1 MKIFDVAVV
10 GGGIAGASFAYR
22 VAGHRSLVLL
32 EAEAQVGYHSTGRSA
47 AEFSRQFQNETTG
60 LLADA
65 SYDFL
70 ANPPEGFADVPLL
83 IPRGNLVIASEERL
97 PKLDAAFRE
106 VIATS
111 AQSRPV
117 SIEEAIAMVPFLR
130 PDYMAGAFYDPACWD
145 MEVESIL
152 QGYLRG
158 ARRNGADIR
167 TGSPVSAVERDGGI
181 YRLQTPQGPILARRI
196 VNTAGAWADR
206 LAVLAGLAPLGIV
219 PHRRTAI
226 TVDVPADYDLAPMP
240 GVNEVDEDF
249 YFKPE
254 AGKLMVSPA
263 DATPSDPCDAQPEDI
278 DVAYAAHFLEQS
290 TTLPVKTIS
299 HKWAGLRSFTADKL
313 QVVGSDRNDPDFFWL
328 AGQGGSGI
336 LTSPALSEWAAGLF
350 LDGTPPERLVDLGL
364 EPGIFSPRR
373 LAR

>member
-1 MKIFDVAVV
+1 MEIFDVAVV

-70 ANPPEGFADVPLL
+70 AKPPEGFADVPLL

-167 TGSPVSAVERDGGI
+167 TGSPVSAVEREGGI

-206 LAVLAGLAPLGIV
+206 LAVLAGLEPLGIV

-313 QVVGSDRNDPDFFWL
+313 QVVGFDRKDPDFFWL

-350 LDGTPPERLVDLGL
+350 LGGHPPERLVGLGL
-364 EPGIFSPRR
+364 EPEIFTPRR
-373 LAR
+373 LAS

>member
-1 MKIFDVAVV
+1 MEIFDVAVV

-97 PKLDAAFRE
+97 PMLDAAFRE

-167 TGSPVSAVERDGGI
+167 TGSPVSAVERDGGN
-181 YRLQTPQGPILARRI
+181 YRLQTPQGPVLARRI

-313 QVVGSDRNDPDFFWL
+313 QVVGFDRKDPDFFWL

-350 LDGTPPERLVDLGL
+350 LDGTPPERLVGLGL
-364 EPGIFSPRR
+364 EPEIFSPRR
-373 LAR
+373 LAS

>member
-1 MKIFDVAVV
+1 MEIFDVAVV

-22 VAGHRSLVLL
+22 VAGRRSLVLL

-70 ANPPEGFADVPLL
+70 SAPPEGFADVPLL
-83 IPRGNLVIASEERL
+83 VPRGNLVIATEDRL
-97 PKLDAAFRE
+97 PQLDAAFRE
-106 VIATS
+106 VIGTS
-111 AQSRPV
+111 PETRRV
-117 SIEEAIAMVPFLR
+117 STDEAIAMVPFLR
-130 PDYMAGAFYDPACWD
+130 GDYMAGAFYDPACWD

-152 QGYLRG
+152 QGYLRA
-158 ARRNGADIR
+158 ARRAGADIR
-167 TGSPVSAVERDGGI
+167 TGAPVTAVKRENNA
-181 YRLQTPQGPILARRI
+181 YRLETPQGPVFARRI

-206 LAVLAGLAPLGIV
+206 LAELSGLEPLGIV

-226 TVDVPADYDLAPMP
+226 TVDVPDEYDLGPMP

-263 DATPSDPCDAQPEDI
+263 DATPSIPCDAQPEDI

-290 TTLPVKTIS
+290 TTLPVRTIS
-299 HKWAGLRSFTADKL
+299 HKWAGLRSFAPDKH
-313 QVVGSDRNDPDFFWL
+313 QVVGFDPRDPNFFWL

-336 LTSPALSEWAAGLF
+336 LTSPALSEWAAGVF
-350 LDGTPPERLVDLGL
+350 LDGAPPEHLTRLGL
-364 EPGIFSPRR
+364 NAGTFLPAR
-373 LAR
+373 LGA

>member
-1 MKIFDVAVV
+1 MEIFDVAVV

-22 VAGHRSLVLL
+22 VAGQRSLVLL

-70 ANPPEGFADVPLL
+70 ANPPHGFADVPLL

-97 PKLDAAFRE
+97 PQLHTAFRE
-106 VIATS
+106 VIVTS
-111 AQSRPV
+111 AASRMV
-117 SIEEAIAMVPFLR
+117 SIDEAIAMVPFLR
-130 PDYMAGAFYDPACWD
+130 RDYMAGAFYDPACWD

-152 QGYLRG
+152 QGYLRA

-181 YRLQTPQGPILARRI
+181 YRLVTPQGPVLARRI
-196 VNTAGAWADR
+196 VNAAGAWADR
-206 LAVLAGLAPLGIV
+206 MAELAGLAPLGIV

-226 TVDVPADYDLAPMP
+226 TVDVPADYDLGPMP

-290 TTLPVKTIS
+290 TTLPVRTIS
-299 HKWAGLRSFTADKL
+299 HKWAGLRSFAADKL
-313 QVVGSDRNDPDFFWL
+313 QVLGFDRNDPNFFWL

-336 LTSPALSEWAAGLF
+336 LTSPALSDWAAGLF
-350 LDGTPPERLVDLGL
+350 LEGRPPIALVELGL
-364 EPGIFSPRR
+364 DPDVFSPTRF
-373 LAR
+373 AH

>member
-1 MKIFDVAVV
+1 MEIFDVAVV

-70 ANPPEGFADVPLL
+70 ANPPESFADVPLL

-117 SIEEAIAMVPFLR
+117 SIEEAITMVPFLR

-181 YRLQTPQGPILARRI
+181 YRLETPQGPILARRI

-313 QVVGSDRNDPDFFWL
+313 QVVGFDRRDPDFFWL

-350 LDGTPPERLVDLGL
+350 LDGNPPERLVDLGL
-364 EPGIFSPRR
+364 EPEIFSPRR
-373 LAR
+373 LAS

>member
-1 MKIFDVAVV
+1 MEIFDVAVV

-181 YRLQTPQGPILARRI
+181 YRLETPQGPILARRI

-313 QVVGSDRNDPDFFWL
+313 QVVGFDRRDPDFFWL

-350 LDGTPPERLVDLGL
+350 LDGNPPERLVDLGL
-364 EPGIFSPRR
+364 EPEIFSPRR
-373 LAR
+373 LAS

>member
-1 MKIFDVAVV
+1 MEIFDVAVV

-70 ANPPEGFADVPLL
+70 AHPPEGFTDVPLL
-83 IPRGNLVIASEERL
+83 IPRGNLVIASAERL
-97 PKLDAAFRE
+97 EQLQAAFHE
-106 VIATS
+106 VLLTS
-111 AQSRPV
+111 PDSRMV
-117 SIEEAIAMVPFLR
+117 TVDEAVAMVPFLR
-130 PDYMAGAFYDPACWD
+130 RDYMAGAFYDPACWD

-167 TGSPVSAVERDGGI
+167 TGSPVLAITRENGA
-181 YRLQTPQGPILARRI
+181 YCLETPKGQVLARRI
-196 VNTAGAWADR
+196 VNAAGAWADQ
-206 LAVLAGLAPLGIV
+206 LAMLAGLKPLGIV

-226 TVDVPADYDLAPMP
+226 TIDVPADYDLGPMP

-290 TTLPVKTIS
+290 TTLPVRAIS
-299 HKWAGLRSFTADKL
+299 HKWAGLRSFAADKH
-313 QVVGSDRNDPDFFWL
+313 QVVGFDGEDPHFFWL

-350 LDGTPPERLVDLGL
+350 LDGHP
-364 EPGIFSPRR
+364 PRR
-373 LAR
+373 LVEQGLDPKAFSPARLSS

>member
-1 MKIFDVAVV
+1 MEIFDVAVV

-196 VNTAGAWADR
+196 VNAGGAWADR

-313 QVVGSDRNDPDFFWL
+313 QVVGFDRNDPDFFWL

-350 LDGTPPERLVDLGL
+350 LEGTPPERLVDLGL

>member
-1 MKIFDVAVV
+1 MEIFDVAVV

-167 TGSPVSAVERDGGI
+167 TGSPVSAVEREGGI
-181 YRLQTPQGPILARRI
+181 YRLQTPQGRILARRI
-196 VNTAGAWADR
+196 VNAAGAWADR

-313 QVVGSDRNDPDFFWL
+313 QVVGFDRSDPDFFWL

-350 LDGTPPERLVDLGL
+350 LEGTPPERLVDLGL

>member
-1 MKIFDVAVV
+1 MEIFDVAVV

-167 TGSPVSAVERDGGI
+167 TGTPVSAVERDGGI
-181 YRLQTPQGPILARRI
+181 YRLETPQGPILARRI
-196 VNTAGAWADR
+196 VNAAGAWADR

-313 QVVGSDRNDPDFFWL
+313 QVVGFDRNDPDLFWL

>member
-1 MKIFDVAVV
+1 MEIFDVAVV

-167 TGSPVSAVERDGGI
+167 TGSPVSAVERDGGL
-181 YRLQTPQGPILARRI
+181 YRLETPQGPILARRI
-196 VNTAGAWADR
+196 VNAGGAWADR
-206 LAVLAGLAPLGIV
+206 LAVLAGLAPFGIV

-313 QVVGSDRNDPDFFWL
+313 QVVGFDRNDPDFFWL

-350 LDGTPPERLVDLGL
+350 LEGTPPERLIGLGL

>member
-1 MKIFDVAVV
+1 MEIFDVAVV

-70 ANPPEGFADVPLL
+70 AAPPVGFADVPLL
-83 IPRGNLVIASEERL
+83 TPRGNLVIATGDRL
-97 PKLDAAFRE
+97 PQLDAAFQE
-106 VIATS
+106 VRQTS
-111 AQSRPV
+111 PDTRMLSLD
-117 SIEEAIAMVPFLR
+117 EAMDMVPFLR
-130 PDYMAGAFYDPACWD
+130 RDYMAGAFYDPACWD

-152 QGYLRG
+152 QGYLRI

-167 TGSPVSAVERDGGI
+167 TGSPVSAIVRESGI
-181 YRLQTPQGPILARRI
+181 YRLDTPQGPVLARTI
-196 VNTAGAWADR
+196 VNTSGAWADP
-206 LAVLAGLAPLGIV
+206 LAAMAGLGPLGIV

-226 TVDVPADYDLAPMP
+226 TVDVSADYDLARMP
-240 GVNEVDEDF
+240 GVNELDETF

-263 DATPSDPCDAQPEDI
+263 DATPSDPCDAQPEDL

-290 TTLPVKTIS
+290 TTLPVRTIS
-299 HKWAGLRSFTADKL
+299 HKWAGLRSFAPDKH
-313 QVVGSDRNDPDFFWL
+313 QVVGFDSRDPGFFWL

-350 LDGTPPERLVDLGL
+350 LDGTPPDRLAGLGL
-364 EPGIFSPRR
+364 QPATFSPAR
-373 LAR
+373 LLG

>member
-1 MKIFDVAVV
+1 MEIFDVAVV

-181 YRLQTPQGPILARRI
+181 YRLETPQGLILARRI
-196 VNTAGAWADR
+196 VNAGGAWADR

-299 HKWAGLRSFTADKL
+299 HKWAGLRSFTSDKL
-313 QVVGSDRNDPDFFWL
+313 QVVGFDRNDPDFFWL

>member
-1 MKIFDVAVV
+1 MEIFDVAVV

-167 TGSPVSAVERDGGI
+167 TGSPVSAVEREGGI

-313 QVVGSDRNDPDFFWL
+313 QVVGFDRNDPDFFWL

-350 LDGTPPERLVDLGL
+350 LDGQPPERLVGLGL

>member
-1 MKIFDVAVV
+1 MEIFDVAVV

-32 EAEAQVGYHSTGRSA
+32 EAEEQVGYHSTGRSA

-70 ANPPEGFADVPLL
+70 AHPPEGFTDVPLL
-83 IPRGNLVIASEERL
+83 IPRGNLVIASSERL
-97 PKLDAAFRE
+97 AQLQTAFSE
-106 VIATS
+106 VLLTS
-111 AQSRPV
+111 PDSRMV
-117 SIEEAIAMVPFLR
+117 SVDEAVAMVPFLR
-130 PDYMAGAFYDPACWD
+130 RDYMAAAFYDPACWD
-145 MEVESIL
+145 MEVDSIL
-152 QGYLRG
+152 QGYLRA
-158 ARRNGADIR
+158 ARRSGADIR
-167 TGSPVSAVERDGGI
+167 TGSPVLAITHEDGA
-181 YRLQTPQGPILARRI
+181 YRLETPKGDVLARRI
-196 VNTAGAWADR
+196 VNAAGAWADQ
-206 LAVLAGLAPLGIV
+206 LATLAGVRPLGIV

-226 TVDVPADYDLAPMP
+226 TVDVPADYDLGPMP

-249 YFKPE
+249 YFKPD

-290 TTLPVKTIS
+290 TTLPVRTIS
-299 HKWAGLRSFTADKL
+299 HKWAGLRSFAADKH
-313 QVVGSDRNDPDFFWL
+313 QVVGFDGQDPNFFWL

-350 LDGTPPERLVDLGL
+350 LDGHP
-364 EPGIFSPRR
+364 PRR
-373 LAR
+373 LVEQGLDPQAFSPARLSS

>member
-1 MKIFDVAVV
+1 MEIFDVAVV

-181 YRLQTPQGPILARRI
+181 YRLETPQGPILARRI

-313 QVVGSDRNDPDFFWL
+313 QVVGFDRNDPDFFWL

-350 LDGTPPERLVDLGL
+350 LEGTPPERLVDLGL

>member
-1 MKIFDVAVV
+1 MEIFDVAVV

-313 QVVGSDRNDPDFFWL
+313 QVVGFDRNDPDFFWL

-350 LDGTPPERLVDLGL
+350 LEGTPPERLVDLGL

-373 LAR
+373 LAS

>member
-1 MKIFDVAVV
+1 MEIFDVAVV

-167 TGSPVSAVERDGGI
+167 TGTPVSAVERDGGI
-181 YRLQTPQGPILARRI
+181 YRLETPQGPILARRI
-196 VNTAGAWADR
+196 VNAGGAWADR

-350 LDGTPPERLVDLGL
+350 LEGTPPERLVDLGL

>member
-1 MKIFDVAVV
+1 MEIFDVAVV

-70 ANPPEGFADVPLL
+70 ANPPQGFADVPLL

-181 YRLQTPQGPILARRI
+181 YRLETPQGLILARRI

-206 LAVLAGLAPLGIV
+206 LAALAGLSPLGIV

-226 TVDVPADYDLAPMP
+226 TVDVPPIYDLAPMP

-313 QVVGSDRNDPDFFWL
+313 QVVGFDRNDPDFFWL

-350 LDGTPPERLVDLGL
+350 LEGRPPERLVGVGL
-364 EPGIFSPRR
+364 EAEIFSPHR
-373 LAR
+373 LAS

>member
-1 MKIFDVAVV
+1 MEIFDVAVV

-65 SYDFL
+65 SYGFL
-70 ANPPEGFADVPLL
+70 ANPPQGFAEVPLL

-111 AQSRPV
+111 SESRPV

-167 TGSPVSAVERDGGI
+167 TGSTVSAIERDGGI
-181 YRLQTPQGPILARRI
+181 YRLETLQGPVLARRI
-196 VNTAGAWADR
+196 VNAAGAWADR
-206 LAVLAGLAPLGIV
+206 LAVLAGLEPLGIV

-240 GVNEVDEDF
+240 GVNEVGEDF

-313 QVVGSDRNDPDFFWL
+313 QVVGFDRNDPDFFWL

-350 LDGTPPERLVDLGL
+350 LVDEPPEHLVRGGL
-364 EPGIFSPRR
+364 TPELFSPLR
-373 LAR
+373 LAS

>member
-1 MKIFDVAVV
+1 MEIFDVAVV

-83 IPRGNLVIASEERL
+83 IPRGNLVIASEDRL

-117 SIEEAIAMVPFLR
+117 SVEEAITMVPFLR

-196 VNTAGAWADR
+196 VNAAGAWADR

-313 QVVGSDRNDPDFFWL
+313 QVVGFDRKDPDFFWL

-350 LDGTPPERLVDLGL
+350 LDGHPPERLVGLGL
-364 EPGIFSPRR
+364 EPEIFSPRR
-373 LAR
+373 LAS

>member
-1 MKIFDVAVV
+1 MEIFDVAVV

-117 SIEEAIAMVPFLR
+117 SVEEAIAMVPFLR

-152 QGYLRG
+152 QGYLRC

-181 YRLQTPQGPILARRI
+181 YQLQTPQGLIRARRV
-196 VNTAGAWADR
+196 VNAAGAWADR
-206 LAVLAGLAPLGIV
+206 LAVLAGLEPLGIV

-313 QVVGSDRNDPDFFWL
+313 QVVGFDRKDPDFFWL

-350 LDGTPPERLVDLGL
+350 LDGHPPRRLVDLGL
-364 EPGIFSPRR
+364 EPEIFSPRR
-373 LAR
+373 LAS

>member
-1 MKIFDVAVV
+1 MEIFDVAVV

-196 VNTAGAWADR
+196 VNAAGAWADR

-313 QVVGSDRNDPDFFWL
+313 QVVGFDRNDPAFFWL

-373 LAR
+373 LVR

>member
-1 MKIFDVAVV
+1 MEIFDVAVV

-167 TGSPVSAVERDGGI
+167 TGSPVSAVEREGGI
-181 YRLQTPQGPILARRI
+181 YRLQTPQGPILARRV
-196 VNTAGAWADR
+196 VNAAGAWADR

-313 QVVGSDRNDPDFFWL
+313 QVVGFDRNDSDFFWL

-350 LDGTPPERLVDLGL
+350 LDGQPPERLVGLGL
-364 EPGIFSPRR
+364 EPEIFSPRR
-373 LAR
+373 LAS